1 MAIVNFRDNV
11 LFRLYAVAVVVV
23 LVAITI
29 FFKASIIVTREG
41 DRWRKEADKR
51 FIQNREVPGE
61 RGNILAED
69 GSLMATSIPYFD
81 IRMDFG
87 ANGLGEEEFVKKLD
101 SLAWCLTTYLT
112 PEKPSIDEWRDYL
125 WAKHRDTSRYALIA
139 SNITFDQLKVLKTFP
154 VFREGRSNGFIPVR
168 TNRREHP
175 FRQMALRTLGYTK
188 DDLKVGLEGKFDKE
202 LSGGKENVPMIKVGN
217 DMWVPLQDLNDITP
231 RNGDDLVTTIDVN
244 MQDITQTALI
254 RSCETYQAEHGT
266 AIVMEVKTGK
276 IKAIANFSR
285 SKDGWVE
292 DYNYAVGV
300 RVEPGST
307 WKLASMLALLED
319 KAVRLSDTVDTE
331 GGRKQYADAY
341 LEDHERAGKNL
352 VTVKEAFSQSSNVAV
367 SKLISNY
374 YNDKRQKYIKHL
386 QDFNLTIPTGIELDG
401 EQPPNIKN
409 ANDATWSGITLPWMS
424 VGYELEI
431 TPLQLLTFYNA
442 VANDGKMMKPYLV
455 SEIRRYNETQ
465 KYFKPQI
472 IKEQIASKD
481 ALAQARE
488 LLESV
493 VELPGGTAYKHRTSQ
508 YRFAGKTGTAQLN
521 YSKDRVG
528 KHAGGYLGS
537 FVGYFP
543 SENPIYSCIV
553 MISKPKSGHYG
564 GIVAAPVF
572 REIAD
577 KLISSNI
584 ALSEPVN
591 QRGKPVPS
599 PQTLP
604 YDAGFKGDLLKMLQ
618 NVGLNHEIGGT
629 KDDDW
634 SILKSKVDTLNM
646 ATLTVSTRNVGDR
659 KRVPSVV
666 GMGLKD
672 ALYLLE
678 NRGLRVAFSGYGKV
692 TAQSL
697 NPGQAVFAGNIIS
710 IKLE

>member
-1 MAIVNFRDNV
+1 MAIGNFRDNV
-11 LFRLYAVAVVVV
+11 LIRLYAVAVIIVVV
-23 LVAITI
+23 ALAI
-29 FFKASIIVTREG
+29 FFKASVLVTRDG
-41 DRWRKEADKR
+41 DKWRKEADKR
-51 FIQNREVPGE
+51 YIQNREVPGE

-69 GSLMATSIPYFD
+69 GSLLATSIPYFE

-87 ANGLGEEEFVKKLD
+87 ADGLSKEEFVKNLD

-112 PEKPSIDEWRDYL
+112 PEQGSIDAWKNYL
-125 WAKHRDTSRYALIA
+125 WASFTNKSRYELIA
-139 SNITFDQLKVLKTFP
+139 KDKTFDDLRVLKTFP
-154 VFREGRSNGFIPVR
+154 IFRGGRSNGFIPIR

-175 FRQMALRTLGYTK
+175 FKMMALRTLGYTK
-188 DDLKVGLEGKFDKE
+188 EDLKIGLEGKFDKE
-202 LSGGKENVPMIKVGN
+202 LSGGKENVPMIRVGN
-217 DMWVPLQDLNDITP
+217 DVWVPLQDLTDIEP
-231 RNGDDLVTTIDVN
+231 RNGDDVVTTIDVN

-254 RSCETYQAEHGT
+254 RSCEAWQAEHGT

-276 IKAIANFSR
+276 IKAITNVSR
-285 SKDGWVE
+285 TKEGWWE

-307 WKLASMLALLED
+307 FKLASMLALLEE
-319 KAVRLSDTVDTE
+319 KAVRLSDTVDIE
-331 GGRKQYADAY
+331 GGRKKYSDVF
-341 LEDHERAGKNL
+341 LEDHEKARKNL
-352 VTVKEAFSQSSNVAV
+352 MTVKEAFSASSNVGV
-367 SKLISNY
+367 SKLVFNY
-374 YNDKRQKYIKHL
+374 FNDKRQSYIKHL

-401 EQPPNIKN
+401 EAPPNIKN
-409 ANDATWSGITLPWMS
+409 ADDASWSGITLPWMS
-424 VGYELEI
+424 VGYELEV

-442 VANDGKMMKPYLV
+442 VANDGVMMKPYLV

-465 KYFKPQI
+465 KYFKSKI
-472 IKEQIASKD
+472 IKERIASRD

-488 LLESV
+488 LLEAV
-493 VELPGGTAYKHRTSQ
+493 VEMPGGTAYHLRTPQ

-521 YSKDRVG
+521 YSKDKPG
-528 KHAGGYLGS
+528 KHTGGYLGS

-543 SENPIYSCIV
+543 ADNPIYSCIV
-553 MISKPKSGHYG
+553 AISKPKAGHYG
-564 GIVAAPVF
+564 GVVAAPVF

-591 QRGKPVPS
+591 QKGKPVPS
-599 PQTLP
+599 PALLP
-604 YDAGFKGDLLKMLQ
+604 NDVGFKGDLLKMLQ
-618 NVGLNHEIGGT
+618 NVGLKHEIGGS

-634 SILKSKVDTLNM
+634 SALKAKADTLN
-646 ATLTVSTRNVGDR
+646 VVTRNIGDK

-692 TAQSL
+692 VAQSL
-697 NPGQAVFAGNIIS
+697 NPGAPVFTGNIIS
-710 IKLE
+710 IKLD